1 MEAKD
6 IYKVAQIL
14 MAAESKKRDKN
25 LVENLRNER
34 YQRTFTDELFKHRA
48 VPRSKPVSEE
58 QKKCWELLARKGE
71 E

>member
-6 IYKVAQIL
+6 VYKVAQIL

-34 YQRTFTDELFKHRA
+34 YQRTFTDERDP
-48 VPRSKPVSEE
+48 PRMRGGFKPVEDE
-58 QKKCWELLARKGE
+58 QKAMWEKLAEYKE
-71 E
+71 